1 MTFICGLQDF
11 VFLLYSRNYFKKTL
25 MEKPRHMQIL
35 NESNKHLSSVVIWEK
50 SYLWKELAAAV
61 TSILRGRD
69 VTGC

>member
-1 MTFICGLQDF
+1 MACRILFSFYTPEITL
-11 VFLLYSRNYFKKTL
+11 KKLL

-35 NESNKHLSSVVIWEK
+35 NESNKDLSSVVIWEK